1 MHAVNT
7 TKRFVRTQMS
17 VLVYEWWADMP
28 GILCSLLL
36 SLKPNNKAGKE
47 NLNQPYQDTKKQYKI
62 PRGIE
67 LIYNN

>member
-47 NLNQPYQDTKKQYKI
+47 NLNQDSKKQYKI

-67 LIYNN
+67 LIIIYNN